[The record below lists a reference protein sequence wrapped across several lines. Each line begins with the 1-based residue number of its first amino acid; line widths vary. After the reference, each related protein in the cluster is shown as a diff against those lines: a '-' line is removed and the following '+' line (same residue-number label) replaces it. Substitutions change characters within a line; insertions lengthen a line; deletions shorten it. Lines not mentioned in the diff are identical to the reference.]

1 MTYILNCN
9 ATRSEIATNQLIYL
23 YRLMIEE
30 INFIELLQDAST
42 TRLSQLCYAVGH
54 WSFPAHNLSNDDLV
68 YCVYLM
74 IDYAIKQVEGF
85 DNIPLNELL
94 AFIFIVRDTYKNGNP
109 FHNFRHAVDVLQAC
123 FHFLLDWV
131 VYPNSNNL
139 SRTKLDYTKFMT
151 HILY

>member
-54 WSFPAHNLSNDDLV
+54 WSF
-68 YCVYLM
+68 
-74 IDYAIKQVEGF
+74 
-85 DNIPLNELL
+85 LL
-94 AFIFIVRDTYKNGNP
+94 IIYQMTIWFIV
-109 FHNFRHAVDVLQAC
+109 F
-123 FHFLLDWV
+123 
-131 VYPNSNNL
+131 
-139 SRTKLDYTKFMT
+139 
-151 HILY
+151 I